1 MARIPRFLLF
11 ASCFVFMLGSCVS
24 QKKYQTLET
33 STQLTQDSLRVALAN
48 IQKDIF
54 SVEARNKT
62 LESQVLQLRADST
75 SKNRIIKN
83 LELQVADLEELNK
96 NLVTKQSRLIQEN
109 MAENKKILEEIQA
122 TRRNIQIQ
130 EDALDS
136 IRLHL
141 EKEREALQKI
151 RTELGIKNDEILVKN
166 LKIAEMEDLI
176 RRKDSITNALRT
188 KVKSALVG
196 FEGQGL
202 TIEERDG
209 KIYVL
214 LDEALLFSVGKS
226 DVAPKGQEALQK
238 LAQVLEQ
245 NTDINIMIEGHTDNT
260 GGAKRN
266 WELSAERALAISQIL
281 LTNSKIEGSR
291 ITVAGRGQYKPIY
304 TENTPQARAQNRR
317 SEIILTPDLKELHEI
332 INN

>member
-1 MARIPRFLLF
+1 MTKSLLF
-11 ASCFVFMLGSCVS
+11 ASLFVLILSSCVS

-33 STQLTQDSLRVALAN
+33 STKLTQDSLRVALAN

-54 SVEARNKT
+54 TVEARNET
-62 LESQVLQLRADST
+62 LEAQVLQLRADST
-75 SKNRIIKN
+75 SKNRQIQN
-83 LELQVADLEELNK
+83 LELQIADLEKLNK

-109 MAENKKILEEIQA
+109 MAENRKILEEIQE
-122 TRRNIQIQ
+122 TRKNLQIQ

-141 EKEREALQKI
+141 EKESENLNKI
-151 RTELGIKNDEILVKN
+151 RTELGIKNDEILAKN

-188 KVKSALVG
+188 KVKNALVG

-226 DVAPKGQEALQK
+226 DVAPKGQEALKK
-238 LAQVLEQ
+238 LATVLAQ
-245 NTDINIMIEGHTDNT
+245 NTDINIMVEGHTDNT

-266 WELSAERALAISQIL
+266 WELSTERALAISQIL
-281 LTNSKIEGSR
+281 LTNSTIEGSR
-291 ITVAGRGQYKPIY
+291 ITVAGRGQYKPINS
-304 TENTPQARAQNRR
+304 ENTPEARAQNRR
-317 SEIILTPDLKELHEI
+317 SEIVLTPDLKELFDL